1 MLKVIGAGLG
11 RTGTTSLKIAL
22 ERLLGEPCYHM
33 TEVFNNLDHIPLW
46 RQATLAGEPD
56 WHVMFKNYSA
66 TVDWPAA
73 SFWPELCRA
82 FPEAMVILSIRDPD
96 EWWESVSNTIFI
108 DHNPVPETDWQDM
121 WFDLVAHRFTRQLD
135 NRKACIDKFQQH
147 YDNVRQTVP
156 SGRLLEWSVREGW
169 QPICERLEL
178 PVPPEPFPHSNTKQN
193 FQELLKLI
201 ADNH

>member
-1 MLKVIGAGLG
+1 MLRVIGAGLG

-22 ERLLGEPCYHM
+22 ERLLGTPCYHM

-46 RQATLAGEPD
+46 RQATLADEPD
-56 WHVMFKNYSA
+56 WHDMFRDYSA

-82 FPEAMVILSIRDPD
+82 FPDATVILSVRDPD
-96 EWWESVSNTIFI
+96 KWWDSVSNTIFI
-108 DHNPVPETDWQDM
+108 DHNPVPETDWQEM
-121 WFDLVAHRFTRQLD
+121 WFDLVTNRFTRQLD
-135 NRKACIDKFQQH
+135 DRQACIDAYHQH
-147 YDNVRQTVP
+147 YESVRRTIP
-156 SGRLLEWSVREGW
+156 PGRLLEWSVQDGW
-169 QPICERLEL
+169 QPICERLGL
-178 PVPPEPFPHSNTKQN
+178 PVPSEPFPHSNTKQE